1 LTSLADLDP
10 DLLIDLL
17 HALISAGVPP
27 TTVAIALSISP
38 SITRDIASSIHI
50 RDFGTDELSE
60 AMHHLQWEAYKTSLD
75 LLRRGTPADRIRTIN
90 MVLSRTVALAGKT
103 DSGGL
108 DKIRDDLTSVLSEVA
123 ETPPEREVSEF
134 VIGSV

>member
-1 LTSLADLDP
+1 VTLADLDP

-17 HALISAGVPP
+17 HSLISAGVPP
-27 TTVAIALSISP
+27 TTVAIALSLDP
-38 SITRDIASSIHI
+38 SVTRNIASSIHI

-60 AMHHLQWEAYKTSLD
+60 AMHHLQWQAYQSALD
-75 LLRRGTPADRIRTIN
+75 MLRRGTPADKIRTIN